1 MSLVHPY
8 LLSILPTTREKYM
21 HRPLIHRDTRVFHSI
36 WRTITVI
43 CSNPNLVNMLHL
55 ISLFNFVLSYE
66 NLYASYCAFALPILV
81 HSKRQFYHE
90 TTQHAHWRQEM
101 DDKISV
107 MHVNKTWNGVPLS
120 AHKSSIGCRWIYR
133 NKFHADETLSSHW
146 ARLVAKGFK
155 HKEELD
161 FKETFSLVA
170 NLVTG
175 ELLVYVVASQNCHLT
190 QLDEK

>member
-1 MSLVHPY
+1 MNFYWHSRKIFTRQKNIPLGTSNPQAYPIKKAQPLSMSLVHPY
-8 LLSILPTTREKYM
+8 LLSISLTTREKYM

-90 TTQHAHWRQEM
+90 PTQHAHWRQEM

-120 AHKSSIGCRWIYR
+120 AHKSSIG
-133 NKFHADETLSSHW
+133 SM
-146 ARLVAKGFK
+146 
-155 HKEELD
+155 
-161 FKETFSLVA
+161 
-170 NLVTG
+170 NL
-175 ELLVYVVASQNCHLT
+175 
-190 QLDEK
+190 